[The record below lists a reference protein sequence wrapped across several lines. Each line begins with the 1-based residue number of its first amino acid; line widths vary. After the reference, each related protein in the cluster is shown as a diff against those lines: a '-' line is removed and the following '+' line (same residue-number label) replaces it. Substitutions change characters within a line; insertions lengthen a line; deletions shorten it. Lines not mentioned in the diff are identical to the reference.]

1 MRLNEYS
8 ILKGNAFV
16 DVPLINEFWT
26 SERVWRMFIYKY
38 GKRKIA
44 CIADSFKLLTEDYFA
59 VNDTVLRGIVN
70 SQLGFITNEYSVNRS
85 LQKTYGKIELREKDD
100 TTTLTTTHGGTDTT
114 TDNTTVNVTHGGTDT
129 TTDNTT
135 VNVTHG
141 GTDTTTDN
149 TTVDITHGGT
159 DTTTEKVTTFDNT
172 TDFKNKSEETLQHG
186 ETVSEEHGGTTAL
199 QHGETIAETHGGT
212 TALQHGET
220 IAETHGGTTALQHGE
235 TVSNVRGGDY
245 SDTLTNSGTDTE
257 SETKTGYTR
266 PPWLNAIEY
275 NNNLIF
281 ALNKILEL
289 YANYILLKIY

>member
-135 VNVTHG
+135 V
-141 GTDTTTDN
+141 
-149 TTVDITHGGT
+149 DITHGGT

-199 QHGETIAETHGGT
+199 QHGETI
-212 TALQHGET
+212 
-220 IAETHGGTTALQHGE
+220 
-235 TVSNVRGGDY
+235 SNVRGGDY